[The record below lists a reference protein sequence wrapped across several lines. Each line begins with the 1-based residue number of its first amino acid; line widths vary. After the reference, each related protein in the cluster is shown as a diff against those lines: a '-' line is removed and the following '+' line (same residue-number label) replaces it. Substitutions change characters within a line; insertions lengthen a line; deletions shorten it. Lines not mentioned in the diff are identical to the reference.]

1 MNRKSLIVSIKSFKL
16 SSQER
21 SLFFSQKP
29 WGIILFKRNIK
40 NTKQLKQLT
49 TDIRKLM
56 RDPSYPILVD
66 EEGGKVSRLTNI
78 IDTKI
83 FSQNLFGSLFEK
95 DNFLGKNYYTYYL
108 GQISALLKAV
118 GININTIPVL
128 DLQKRKTNKIIG
140 NRSYSNNIKT
150 IRFLGDLCISIL
162 KKNKIGSVAKHIPGH
177 GCSTKDTHKELAV
190 VKESFSYLLNNDFK
204 IFKNINSQ
212 FAMTAHIIYDKID
225 QNFTASH
232 SDILI
237 KNIIRKKLKYKGLIM
252 SDDISMKALS
262 ENLLYNA
269 IKSIQAGCNIA
280 LYCGGDVKI
289 SALLLKN
296 MKNIDDF
303 TIKKTSE
310 FYNFLR

>member
-1 MNRKSLIVSIKSFKL
+1 MNS
-16 SSQER
+16 
-21 SLFFSQKP
+21 
-29 WGIILFKRNIK
+29 
-40 NTKQLKQLT
+40 
-49 TDIRKLM
+49 
-56 RDPSYPILVD
+56 
-66 EEGGKVSRLTNI
+66 TNPP
-78 IDTKI
+78 
-83 FSQNLFGSLFEK
+83 
-95 DNFLGKNYYTYYL
+95 Y
-108 GQISALLKAV
+108 

-232 SDILI
+232 SYTLI
-237 KNIIRKKLKYKGLIM
+237 RNIIRNKLNYKGLIM

-262 ENLLYNA
+262 DNLLYNA
-269 IKSIQAGCNIA
+269 VKSIQAGCNLA
-280 LYCGGDVKI
+280 LYCGGDINI

-296 MKNIDDF
+296 IKNIDDF

-310 FYNFLR
+310 FYNFLG